1 MSQNVLYYLNNFM
14 KIIQSVKPSD
24 YKKNNFLFY
33 FFNFLRIV
41 ASGRRDKLLEKK
53 VFSHLK
59 NLKIKKISLL
69 DFGCGSLKFTKELIK
84 KKIVN
89 KSVCVDT
96 YNYNLKN
103 NNSIKYIKLNEWE
116 TIKYKKNNF
125 DVVILIDVLH
135 HVGVNNSEKLLKKLS
150 HISKFVLV
158 KEHFEYGFFSR
169 QLLRLADFYGNFA
182 QGVNIPN
189 IYFDNQS
196 WHQLLKKTNLKQ
208 LCLER
213 DVQQHKGLFNMI
225 ITPKHHFVSILKK
238 KY

>member
-1 MSQNVLYYLNNFM
+1 MR
-14 KIIQSVKPSD
+14 IIQSVKPDD

-33 FFNFLRIV
+33 FFNFLRII

-53 VFSHLK
+53 VFYHLK
-59 NLKIKKISLL
+59 NLKIKNINLL
-69 DFGCGSLKFTKELIK
+69 DFGCGNLKFTKELIK
-84 KKIVN
+84 KKIVK

-116 TIKYKKNNF
+116 TIKYKKNHF

-150 HISKFVLV
+150 YISKFVLV

-169 QLLRLADFYGNFA
+169 QLLRLADFYGNYA
-182 QGVNIPN
+182 QEVNIPN
-189 IYFDNQS
+189 VYFDNQS
-196 WHQLLKKTNLKQ
+196 WHKLLKITNLKQ

-213 DVQQHKGLFNMI
+213 NVQQHKGLFNMI
-225 ITPKHHFVSILKK
+225 ISPKHHFFSVLQK